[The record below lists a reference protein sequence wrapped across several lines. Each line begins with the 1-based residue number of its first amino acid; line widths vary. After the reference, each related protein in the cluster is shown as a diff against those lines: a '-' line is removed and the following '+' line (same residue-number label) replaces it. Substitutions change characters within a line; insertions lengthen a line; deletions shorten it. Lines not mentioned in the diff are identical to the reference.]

1 MSAQKIENDSLAD
14 RPRDTSQHVCRGCA
28 SECAEC
34 VIVALGDFHTWL
46 KAVFPT
52 SVHISHCLTDIH
64 NATNNNIASIHQT
77 IVEWLDEFKRSINL
91 TCQINWL

>member
-1 MSAQKIENDSLAD
+1 MSAQKIENNSLAD

-34 VIVALGDFHTWL
+34 VIVALGGFCSWL

-52 SVHISHCLTDIH
+52 SVHISLCLTDID

-77 IVEWLDEFKRSINL
+77 ITDLEQNTKNGGTVG
-91 TCQINWL
+91 